1 MSAWSDFLKDYCA
14 KTGVTYTVASKDPEV
29 KILYKEWKAS
39 IVDLEI
45 VEEEAKVAIE
55 EEVEE
60 AIAATIEEELLE
72 KVKEEF
78 KDENAVALG
87 AEQIALIIAPPAAT
101 PIFISKK
108 KRKI

>member
-14 KTGVTYTVASKDPEV
+14 KTGVTYTVASKNPEV

-39 IVDLEI
+39 IIDLEI

-60 AIAATIEEELLE
+60 AIAATVEEALLE

-78 KDENAVALG
+78 KE

>member
-14 KTGVTYTVASKDPEV
+14 KTGVTYTVASKDPAV
-29 KILYKEWKAS
+29 KKLYKEWKSS

-45 VEEEAKVAIE
+45 VEEEAKAAIV

-60 AIAATIEEELLE
+60 AIAATVEEELLE

-78 KDENAVALG
+78 KE
-87 AEQIALIIAPPAAT
+87 AEQIALIAPPAAT

-108 KRKI
+108 RRI